1 MSVPTPDGLPAE
13 RPSHVL
19 VHLSDTHLTSRGV
32 AYNGVVDADAAL
44 QRALARIRAA
54 LADGRGI
61 DAVIASG
68 DLTDSGDPDAY
79 RRLRVALE
87 SLAVPVIFAAGNH
100 DVRTAFHEHILDLPD
115 VHAPVL
121 QVHTARGLRV
131 IVLDSTVVGSGVGRL
146 SPEHMDELRDELS
159 GSAAHGTILVLHHA
173 PLPPPST
180 LLTYFALERESRAA
194 LAAAVADTDVRIVL
208 AGHHHLAQSGMLGTV
223 PVAVAG
229 STAIRTDPLAPPG
242 RERTTRSAGFN
253 LVAVYPDTI
262 TVSVVPVDDAAV
274 VFDLS
279 ARECDAV
286 IESHRPGPS

>member
-13 RPSHVL
+13 HPSHVL

-44 QRALARIRAA
+44 QRTLVRIRAA
-54 LADGRGI
+54 LADGRSI

-121 QVHTARGLRV
+121 QVHTVRGLRV

-146 SPEHMDELRDELS
+146 SPEHMDELRDELT
-159 GSAAHGTILVLHHA
+159 GSAEHGTILVSA
-173 PLPPPST
+173 PRPAAAPVAPADLLRARTGIPGRAGRGSHGHRRPDRVGGPPS
-180 LLTYFALERESRAA
+180 SG
-194 LAAAVADTDVRIVL
+194 AVRD
-208 AGHHHLAQSGMLGTV
+208 AGHRSSGGRRV
-223 PVAVAG
+223 DGDPHRPAG
-229 STAIRTDPLAPPG
+229 S
-242 RERTTRSAGFN
+242 
-253 LVAVYPDTI
+253 
-262 TVSVVPVDDAAV
+262 
-274 VFDLS
+274 
-279 ARECDAV
+279 ARA
-286 IESHRPGPS
+286 